1 MAGSFAKARQGTYI
15 IIGLQLA
22 VTVLAGLV
30 AGLLAGRMA
39 AWSALIGGLI
49 NAIASLFMAV
59 KMFAAG
65 PGAGPQQW
73 LGRILI
79 GEALKFLITVA
90 LFVFAIVV
98 LKAEFLPLI
107 LAYIA
112 TYVAYWIGMVRIS
125 LGQAS

>member
-22 VTVLAGLV
+22 VTVLAGL
-30 AGLLAGRMA
+30 AAALLAGRMA

-49 NAIASLFMAV
+49 NVVASLFMAV
-59 KMFAAG
+59 KMFAGG

-73 LGRILI
+73 LGRILV

>member
-15 IIGLQLA
+15 LIGLQLA
-22 VTVLAGLV
+22 VAVLVGLAAGLI
-30 AGLLAGRMA
+30 AGRIA
-39 AWSALIGGLI
+39 AWSAFTGGLI
-49 NAIASLFMAV
+49 NVIASLFMV
-59 KMFAAG
+59 LKMFAGG
-65 PGAGPQQW
+65 PGVGPQQW
-73 LGRILI
+73 LSRILV

-98 LKAEFLPLI
+98 LRAAFEPLI

-112 TYVAYWIGMVRIS
+112 TYVAYWIGLVRIS